1 MFSFRTTPIEQQ
13 DDLVLSHGKLG
24 LLCNQSAWH
33 ADTGEY
39 LFDILK
45 KRGNLKRIFMPE
57 HGLFAEQQDQV
68 KIADGICTADLQMMG
83 QILSHCMA
91 IQKIH

>member
-68 KIADGICTADLQMMG
+68 KIADGKGDLYSRFADDGTGRSEKQT
-83 QILSHCMA
+83 
-91 IQKIH
+91 